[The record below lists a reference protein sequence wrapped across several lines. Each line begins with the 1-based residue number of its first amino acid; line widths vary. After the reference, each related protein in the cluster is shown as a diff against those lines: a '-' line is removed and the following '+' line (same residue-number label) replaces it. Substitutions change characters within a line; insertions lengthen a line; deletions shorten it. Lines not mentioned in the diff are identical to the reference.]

1 MILLNKTTPDQNKP
15 IEICKTKTQTNDDER
30 T

>member
-1 MILLNKTTPDQNKP
+1 MILLNKTAPDQNKT
-15 IEICKTKTQTNDDER
+15 IEIFKTKTQTNDDER